1 MACSFACCT
10 MASLFWA
17 AGELIAFLVEAR
29 KLLRSDTTVSIV
41 AVVLIRIGSDSVAAG
56 IAFELE
62 VFSEL
67 S

>member
-29 KLLRSDTTVSIV
+29 KLLRSDTTVSMV
-41 AVVLIRIGSDSVAAG
+41 AVVLVRIGSFAAG
-56 IAFELE
+56 IPFEL
-62 VFSEL
+62 FSEQL